1 MNFSRADYREPPLAD
16 RLPPPAFE
24 RKVVARTALAAA
36 AIALPR
42 PVVLTN
48 GVFDILHRGHVTYLA
63 QARTLGASL
72 VVALNSDASVR
83 RLGKGD
89 DRPINSEADRAA
101 VLAALE
107 SVSLVT
113 IFDEQVPLPVL
124 EIVRPEVYVKGG
136 DYDMAHIPE
145 AQLART
151 WGARTV
157 AIPFEHERSTTALLA
172 RVRGG

>member
-1 MNFSRADYREPPLAD
+1 MPDRPGFEHKIVTRAE
-16 RLPPPAFE
+16 
-24 RKVVARTALAAA
+24 LAARVG
-36 AIALPR
+36 ALER
-42 PVVLTN
+42 PIVLTN

-63 QARTLGASL
+63 RARALGATL
-72 VVALNSDASVR
+72 MVAVNTDQSVR

-89 DRPINSEADRAA
+89 DRPVNGEDDRAA

-113 IFDEQVPLPVL
+113 LFDEDVPLPVL

-136 DYDMAHIPE
+136 DYDMTRVPE

-151 WGARTV
+151 WGAQVV
-157 AIPFEHERSTTALLA
+157 AIPFEHERSTTALLR